1 MDIKEFYE
9 FFENHRIKLLTEL
22 VKDYQN
28 IGD

>member
-1 MDIKEFYE
+1 MDITEFYE
-9 FFENHRIKLLTEL
+9 FFESHRTKLLTEL